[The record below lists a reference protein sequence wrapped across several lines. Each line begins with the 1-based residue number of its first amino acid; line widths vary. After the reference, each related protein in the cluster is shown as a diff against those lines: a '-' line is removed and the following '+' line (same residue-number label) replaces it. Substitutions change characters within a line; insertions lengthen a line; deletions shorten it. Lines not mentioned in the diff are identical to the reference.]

1 MLILNQ
7 WRRSLRILACVSC
20 KFALY
25 NLDSLRAR
33 KAREGTRENH
43 RAVETRRG
51 CRQERERERETRTE
65 EGRERR
71 EYRTIVYQRLKQTH
85 RRRWLWSAGLIYRVR
100 RPRPRVPMPSYP
112 FPLRASRRASSS
124 ARIDTREKPCTEE
137 EEEEALQ
144 PFYGPDFASRAKHV
158 LPRWGNLEADNIRR
172 GGKFERGKEGW
183 SLRGDSRN
191 VPRVFSA
198 ILVHGIGD

>member
-25 NLDSLRAR
+25 NLELY
-33 KAREGTRENH
+33 
-43 RAVETRRG
+43 
-51 CRQERERERETRTE
+51 EREKLGREREKIIALLKRDGDVGKRERETRTE
-65 EGRERR
+65 GERERR

-100 RPRPRVPMPSYP
+100 RPRRRVPMPSYP

-124 ARIDTREKPCTEE
+124 ARIDTREKPCTE